1 MSLRPL
7 VTLWIGDTLGPIERL
22 SLASMVAAGHPTVL
36 YSYGSPTGLPAGV
49 ELRDAAEVLPRETAE
64 ANRYANGS
72 YALFSN
78 LFRYAILKQGL
89 GIWLDT
95 DVVCLAPIAVEAGF
109 VAGWETADFLNGAVL
124 YAASDSPFIRSALS
138 AFESGRVPPWLPF
151 HRAPRAWLLQLLGRP
166 VTPAELPHGTF
177 GPKAVTALARR
188 HGLLSRAQPREVFYP
203 LPPREAR
210 RIFEAGTRLEDYVR
224 PKTLAIHLWNE
235 KLRDIKHQTPPPG
248 SLLRQLYERF
258 GI

>member
-22 SLASMVAAGHPTVL
+22 SLISMVASGHPTVL
-36 YSYGSPTGLPAGV
+36 YSYGQPVGLPEGV
-49 ELRDAAEVLPRETAE
+49 ELRDAADVLPRKVAE
-64 ANRYANGS
+64 ANRYGNGS

-78 LFRYAILKQGL
+78 LFRYVALQQGL

-95 DVVCLAPIAVEAGF
+95 DVVCLAAIDIAGPF
-109 VAGWETADFLNGAVL
+109 VAGWESDRFLNGAVL
-124 YAASDSPFIRSALS
+124 YADADSPFVESAI
-138 AFESGRVPPWLPF
+138 ATFGSGRVPPWVPF
-151 HRAPRAWLLQLLGRP
+151 HRAPRAWLRQLVGD
-166 VTPAELPHGTF
+166 VAPAQLPHGSF

-188 HGLLSRAQPREVFYP
+188 HDVLKLAQPRDVFYP

-210 RIFEAGTRLEDYVR
+210 RIFETGTRLEDFVS
-224 PKTLAIHLWNE
+224 PETLTVHLWNE
-235 KLRDIKHQTPPPG
+235 KLRDIKHLSPPQG
-248 SLLRQLYERF
+248 SLLRQLFERF

>member
-7 VTLWIGDTLGPIERL
+7 VTLWIGDALGPIERL
-22 SLASMVAAGHPTVL
+22 SLTSMVVSGHPTVL
-36 YSYGSPTGLPAGV
+36 YSYGQPTGLPPGV
-49 ELRDAAEVLPRETAE
+49 VLRDAAQVLPRAVAE

-78 LFRYAILKQGL
+78 LFRSVALRQSL

-95 DVVCLAPIAVEAGF
+95 DVVCLRALDIQSPF
-109 VAGWETADFLNGAVL
+109 VAGWESDKFLNGAVL
-124 YAASDSPFIRSALS
+124 YADADSPFLGSALT

-151 HRAPRAWLLQLLGRP
+151 HRAPRAWLQQVVGRR
-166 VTPAELPHGTF
+166 VAPAELPHGTF

-188 HGLLSRAQPREVFYP
+188 HSLLPLAQPREVFYP

-210 RIFEAGTRLEDYVR
+210 RIFEPGTRLEDYAR
-224 PKTLAIHLWNE
+224 PETLAVHLWNE
-235 KLRDIKHQTPPPG
+235 KLRDIKHQSPPPD

>member
-22 SLASMVAAGHPTVL
+22 SLASMVASGHPTLL
-36 YSYGSPTGLPAGV
+36 YSYGEPSGLPPGV
-49 ELRDAAEVLPRETAE
+49 VLRDAAEVLPRETAA

-78 LFRYAILKQGL
+78 LFRYQALRQGL

-95 DVVCLAPIAVEAGF
+95 DVVCLSPIAHATGF
-109 VAGWETADFLNGAVL
+109 LAGWESADYLNGAVL
-124 YAASDSPFIRSALS
+124 YAEADSPFVQGALA
-138 AFESGRVPPWLPF
+138 AFASGRVPPWLPF
-151 HRAPRAWLLQLLGRP
+151 HRAPQAWLKHAVGRR

-188 HGLLSRAQPREVFYP
+188 YGLLPLAQAREVFYP

-210 RIFEAGTRLEDYVR
+210 RIFEPGTRLEDYVG
-224 PKTLAIHLWNE
+224 PETLAIHLWNE
-235 KLRDIKHQTPPPG
+235 KLRDIRHQSPPHG
-248 SLLRQLYERF
+248 SLLRQLFERF
-258 GI
+258 GV